1 MKISTK
7 IISLISLLLIVLAV
21 NGVISFGLLKSVS
34 SELHGVVK
42 KDVALMQTV
51 TTVTKHQLQKAII
64 FERLRRI
71 AEELAY
77 QQVSPA
83 RKEHLLFHTQ
93 LARKDFDALAKEG
106 AINIVNS
113 KMLISESL
121 RSVKSSKTRDDLERV
136 ADILKE
142 IEKAHIHYDA
152 MAGQIFGMVKEG
164 HYDISVED
172 IDQIHSDERKL
183 SNELEK
189 LLTQVQTFAKTSEM
203 NAKNYELTT
212 EEFLWVVFIF
222 SFLTGM
228 GLALSIVSG
237 INRPMRQLLKAT
249 HEIGGGNLKIK
260 LPESSRDELGEL
272 SREFNRMSAQ
282 LSDARGR
289 LEEQSKELQSNL
301 DLITQ
306 QKKDLEKVNHELD
319 RFVHTVSHDIRSPL
333 MGIAWYGDFLKNHHF
348 TLLDKKGQDSING
361 VCRGVERANA
371 LINDLLALTRISRVR
386 NPYQS
391 CAIGRLIDD
400 VTATLEYKLRQN
412 KVELTVQPEMPVIV
426 CDPIKVKE
434 LFLNLLTNAIKF
446 SSGRADVQPKISVRF
461 LETENEC
468 EFIVKDN
475 GIGIAPQ
482 SHDEVFAMFKRLDVS
497 EKFEGTGAGLSIAKS
512 VVDDHGGRIWIVS
525 DVGLG
530 AEFHFT
536 IPKGLKQLDAT
547 SES

>member
-7 IISLISLLLIVLAV
+7 IIALISLLLVVLAV
-21 NGVISFGLLKSVS
+21 NGIISFGLLKSVS

-51 TTVTKHQLQKAII
+51 TTVTKHQLQKAVI

-113 KMLISESL
+113 KQLITESL
-121 RSVKSSKTRDDLERV
+121 RSVKSPRTQEDLVRV
-136 ADILKE
+136 QDILKE

-152 MAGQIFGMVKEG
+152 MAGQIFEAVREG
-164 HYDISVED
+164 RYEISVED

-189 LLTQVQTFAKTSEM
+189 LLTQVQTFAKTSEI
-203 NAKNYELTT
+203 NARNYELTT

-222 SFLTGM
+222 SFLVGM

-249 HEIGGGNLKIK
+249 HEIGGGNLEIK
-260 LPESSRDELGEL
+260 LPEASRDELGEL
-272 SREFNRMSAQ
+272 SREFNRMSSQ
-282 LSDARGR
+282 LSEARRR
-289 LEEQSKELQSNL
+289 LEEQSEELRSNL
-301 DLITQ
+301 DLMAQ

-348 TLLDKKGQDSING
+348 ELLDKKGQDSING

-371 LINDLLALTRISRVR
+371 LINDLLALTRISRVK
-386 NPYQS
+386 NPYAP
-391 CAIGRLIDD
+391 CETGKLIED

-412 KVELTVQPEMPVIV
+412 KVDLSVQPGMPVIV

-434 LFLNLLTNAIKF
+434 LFLNLMTNAIKF
-446 SSGRADVQPKISVRF
+446 SSGRPDVQPAISIRF
-461 LETENEC
+461 VETDAHC

-475 GIGIAPQ
+475 GIGIAPKD
-482 SHDEVFAMFKRLDVS
+482 HDEVFAIFKRLQGA

-525 DVGLG
+525 DVGQG

-536 IPKGLKQLDAT
+536 IPRGLKQLEAT